1 MARDAD
7 HRLQALERRLRATRG
22 AKANRVLSKMSTDD
36 LGALHSLLVNQ
47 EQRPDYLPT
56 DAEQAALGR
65 WQELSKGQ

>member
-1 MARDAD
+1 MVDSASR
-7 HRLQALERRLRATRG
+7 RLQALERRLRATKG
-22 AKANRVLSKMSTDD
+22 TKVNYVLSQMSTDD
-36 LGALHSLLVNQ
+36 LGALRSLLVNQ

>member
-1 MARDAD
+1 MVDSASR
-7 HRLQALERRLRATRG
+7 RLQALERRLRATKG
-22 AKANRVLSKMSTDD
+22 TKVNYVLSQMSTDD
-36 LGALHSLLVNQ
+36 LRAMRSLLVNQ

>member
-36 LGALHSLLVNQ
+36 LGALRSLLVNQ